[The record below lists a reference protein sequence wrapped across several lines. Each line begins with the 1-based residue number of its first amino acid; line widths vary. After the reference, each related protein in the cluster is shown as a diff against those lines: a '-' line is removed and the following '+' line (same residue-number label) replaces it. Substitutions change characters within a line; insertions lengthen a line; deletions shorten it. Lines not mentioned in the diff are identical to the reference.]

1 MAALI
6 LNASRYISKYKTF
19 VTVLIYWELGDEN
32 MEMCKRAH
40 IFKFGQVN
48 L

>member
-1 MAALI
+1 MQVDI
-6 LNASRYISKYKTF
+6 LSWLKYKMF